1 VNSIIP
7 NRIESEIPETT
18 ISAMVG
24 TYLKISFLTPVLEV
38 KVVHPVKLRAKYA
51 IKAGI
56 IRSKTIGIKT
66 FSQKGIVEFVAKKN
80 AKGIAAI
87 PPKINP
93 FVLKSCVGINGSR
106 TGKNTVPA
114 RAVVIAARAARE
126 PARK

>member
-7 NRIESEIPETT
+7 SRIESKIPETT
-18 ISAMVG
+18 ISVMVG

-51 IKAGI
+51 VKAGV

-66 FSQKGIVEFVAKKN
+66 FSQKGIVEFVAKEN
-80 AKGIAAI
+80 AKGIATI

-106 TGKNTVPA
+106 TGKIQFPQGLL
-114 RAVVIAARAARE
+114 
-126 PARK
+126 